1 MELWQ
6 SPPEAARLL
15 FLLKLEYETMVIVTA
30 QMSPSELTVWD
41 RQPKEDDKLNAGN
54 RCVVKEEQRQE
65 KGKQGTVVERF

>member
-1 MELWQ
+1 
-6 SPPEAARLL
+6 
-15 FLLKLEYETMVIVTA
+15 MVIVTA